1 VVPAHARV
9 ASDSVFLHAAR
20 WPLGCSSTAALVL
33 CTAVALSVWWCLPL
47 RSFSAA
53 VFTSAVFSILV
64 WEGGAAVLLR
74 FSVVVECRVLAALTR
89 TILCGSFKKK
99 DFTSMLMS

>member
-20 WPLGCSSTAALVL
+20 WPFGCNNTAVLVF

-53 VFTSAVFSILV
+53 VFTSVVFRYLFGRV
-64 WEGGAAVLLR
+64 ELR
-74 FSVVVECRVLAALTR
+74 FCSVFLSSLSVEFWPRCCPCPTGQ
-89 TILCGSFKKK
+89 CGNPC
-99 DFTSMLMS
+99 